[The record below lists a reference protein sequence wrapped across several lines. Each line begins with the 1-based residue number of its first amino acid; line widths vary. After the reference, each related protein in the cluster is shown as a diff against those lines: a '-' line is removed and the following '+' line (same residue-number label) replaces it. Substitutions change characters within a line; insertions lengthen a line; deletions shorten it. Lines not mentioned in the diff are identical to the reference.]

1 MPFLSAAAA
10 VRKQD
15 EITVR
20 HAISKQTILFISI
33 LLSNVKKAKV
43 SLLSPSK
50 LLKLVFDL
58 FKAVLADSLAV
69 EENDIVRVAAEDAGG
84 GVLLKND
91 SFVINKDLNGILDAD
106 VKRTA
111 DLNGKNYS
119 SELVDAAYYSG
130 RFHLKIPP
138 KFYIL
143 CFVTSL

>member
-1 MPFLSAAAA
+1 
-10 VRKQD
+10 VV
-15 EITVR
+15 I
-20 HAISKQTILFISI
+20 
-33 LLSNVKKAKV
+33 KKAKV
-43 SLLSPSK
+43 PHTFAFG
-50 LLKLVFDL
+50 LLKFILDL
-58 FKAVLADSLAV
+58 FETVLADSLAV
-69 EENDIVRVAAEDAGG
+69 EEDDIVRIAAEDAGG

-119 SELVDAAYYSG
+119 SELVDTAYYSG
-130 RFHLKIPP
+130 RFHFKIPP